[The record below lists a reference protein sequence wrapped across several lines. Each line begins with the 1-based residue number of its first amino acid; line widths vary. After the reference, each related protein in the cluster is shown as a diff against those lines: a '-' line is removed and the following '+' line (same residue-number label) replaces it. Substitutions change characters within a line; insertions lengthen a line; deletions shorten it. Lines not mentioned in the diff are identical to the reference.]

1 MHDDRDA
8 RLRRLLRAQ
17 SLVSGLR
24 QRPKRRRNP
33 APGETELG
41 PARSSRSFSRATVG
55 LLGRLLEQ
63 LVDPRLE
70 HVSELLVERVAEIA
84 AGAGRGRLLR
94 IGGGARRLRGGRRA
108 AGAGARLRRGR
119 LRATAVAGAR
129 GGARAAAALAGG
141 RLLLGAPAGGRLLL
155 GAPAARRLAGIA
167 LGLGLRA
174 RLCFLAPGRRA
185 RLVVVVV
192 VARPG
197 GGRGLDR
204 LRGLLPIPVVGR
216 RALLLLLL
224 RLVLEEQRQEEERL
238 RGARDRKSVV

>member
-63 LVDPRLE
+63 FVDPRLE
-70 HVSELLVERVAEIA
+70 HVAELLVERVAEIA
-84 AGAGRGRLLR
+84 AGAGGARLLR
-94 IGGGARRLRGGRRA
+94 IGARA
-108 AGAGARLRRGR
+108 AGACRLRAGSRAAAAGARLLRGR
-119 LRATAVAGAR
+119 FRAAAVAGAR
-129 GGARAAAALAGG
+129 TRGRARAAAALAAAA
-141 RLLLGAPAGGRLLL
+141 LAGGQLLL
-155 GAPAARRLAGIA
+155 GAPAARGLAGIA
-167 LGLGLRA
+167 LGLGFRA
-174 RLCFLAPGRRA
+174 CLCFLAGRRRA

-192 VARPG
+192 ARPG
-197 GGRGLDR
+197 AGRGFDR
-204 LRGLLPIPVVGR
+204 LGGLFPIPVVGR
-216 RALLLLLL
+216 GALLLL
-224 RLVLEEQRQEEERL
+224 RLVLE
-238 RGARDRKSVV
+238 